1 MPQAPTATAERK
13 RGRPST
19 ADRARRRDEILD
31 AAVRLFVA
39 DGFEAVTLDHVAAEA
54 HVAKRTI
61 YSYIGDRTE
70 VFLAAVER
78 LRERA
83 LQQAPRAD
91 GLEQLAQAI
100 VLTLHSDDAVGL
112 HRLAIGES
120 HRFPELAVRFYEDG
134 PRSYIHALRS
144 RLPEAHSSRAEALF
158 ALLLGEPHRQRLLE
172 LGDHEGPAAGG
183 GERRNDALHPQAI
196 GVRLDHGGAF
206 GGRHPVAELRPVGDH
221 GAEVDGQDGAGA
233 GQRITQWGRSH
244 GSCRGRRIS

>member
-13 RGRPST
+13 RGRPPT

-31 AAVRLFVA
+31 VAVRLFA
-39 DGFEAVTLDHVAAEA
+39 EDGFEAVTLDRIAAAA

-120 HRFPELAVRFYEDG
+120 HRFPELAVRFYDDG
-134 PRSYIHALRS
+134 PLSYIQTLRS

-158 ALLLGEPHRQRLLE
+158 ALLLGEPHRQRLLGLRPAPDTAAAAAHARTALRALG
-172 LGDHEGPAAGG
+172 LGDSTA
-183 GERRNDALHPQAI
+183 
-196 GVRLDHGGAF
+196 
-206 GGRHPVAELRPVGDH
+206 
-221 GAEVDGQDGAGA
+221 
-233 GQRITQWGRSH
+233 
-244 GSCRGRRIS
+244 